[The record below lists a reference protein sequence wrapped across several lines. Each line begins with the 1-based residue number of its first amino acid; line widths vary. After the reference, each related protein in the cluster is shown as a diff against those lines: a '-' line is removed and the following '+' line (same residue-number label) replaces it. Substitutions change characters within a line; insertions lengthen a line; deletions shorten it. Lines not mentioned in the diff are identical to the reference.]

1 VNNQEYF
8 QSLQQGLDEAMAIA
22 QEARSQGLDPTTEV
36 EIPLAVDLA
45 ERVEKL
51 IGIPGIAA
59 RIREHDAEGMSREE
73 AALAIGID
81 FAEGRLG
88 GGASKIESVENAIRT
103 SVALLTEGVVAAPME
118 GIARVELGKN
128 DDGTEYLK
136 VYYAGPIRS
145 AGGTA
150 QALSVLVADY
160 VRRGVG
166 IAPWRPRPEEV
177 ERYVEEIGLY
187 KRVAGLQYSPSDDE
201 IRTIVRN
208 CPICI
213 DGEPTEEEEVSGYR
227 DLERI
232 DTNRVRGGIALV
244 SAEGIALKR
253 LKLKKH
259 VSKLGISGWEWLDSL
274 ASGKKEGGDSTPKFL
289 RDLIAGRPVFS
300 HPSRPGGFR
309 LRYGRARNTG
319 LAAAGINPASMLLL
333 GEFMAAGTQIKVEQ
347 PGKAAAV
354 APVSSIEGPTVRLL
368 NGDVVRFD
376 SDRDIRAWMPVSSK
390 DPKAIQAALRAHVA
404 EILDLGEILISY
416 GEFLENNRPLAP
428 ASYAFEW
435 WAQELLRAGG
445 DPAGCQS
452 IDGEQAI
459 ALSRRYGVPLHPA
472 HTYLWHDLS
481 LEEYEQL
488 RELAEEQGRLQIE
501 AGSGKPFQLILP
513 LEAKRYLETLLV
525 LHRVRRGRIIID
537 DPLPLLLCLG
547 LEPAPADPAAP
558 STPADPAG
566 PADIAGS
573 SLRRISEG
581 RQGNERTDERAER
594 GEGGAEDRA
603 EDEAEDGMGKEGKD
617 SALACANRLS
627 GLLVRARAPT
637 RIGARMGRPE
647 KSDRRLMRPPPHVLF
662 PTGEMGGKG
671 RSVQEAAKHST
682 SSSTGIINVQ
692 IERRVCKSC
701 GKEGFAFKC
710 ECGSHTEMK
719 RVCPRCNIP
728 APGRCPKCGEETN
741 AVADMQIDIK
751 KLYFQALE
759 NLGEREPESLKG
771 VLGLSSRDKTPEPLE
786 KGILRA
792 KHGINIF
799 KDGTVRYDLTDLPL
813 THFRPDEI
821 ATSPQVLQGL
831 GYTVDM
837 HGHPLTRP
845 EQVCE
850 LRIQDII
857 LSRDAGEHLLRVSWF
872 VDELLVKF
880 YHLEPFY
887 NARTPQ
893 DLIGKLMIGL
903 APHTS
908 AGVLCRLIG
917 YTPASAGFGH
927 PFFHAAKR
935 RNCDG
940 DEDCVMLLMDALL
953 NFSMS
958 YLPAKRGGKMDAC
971 LVMTTILNPVE
982 VDKEAHNLDL
992 SPAYPLEFYEA
1003 TLSAASPKE
1012 LEGRFDLVSQ
1022 RLGTELQYQGFNF
1035 SHATTDIAA
1044 GPRNSAYKTLETMI
1058 DKMDAQLELA
1068 RMIRAVDERDVAER
1082 VINSHFLPDL
1092 IGNLHAFSKQR
1103 VRCVKCGAKYRR
1115 PPLKESCPRCGG
1127 RIILTVHEG
1136 SVRKYLEVSIKVAEE
1151 YGVSS
1156 YTRQRL
1162 ELLKMEIDSLFK
1174 NEKARQ
1180 TGLADFM

>member
-1 VNNQEYF
+1 MKTSEYF
-8 QSLQQGLDEAMAIA
+8 ELLESRLQRAMEIA
-22 QEARSQGLDPTTEV
+22 KEARSQGKDPTTEV
-36 EIPLAVDLA
+36 EVPLAVDLA

-51 IGIPGIAA
+51 IGIPGIAE
-59 RIREHDAEGMSREE
+59 RIREMEAEGMSREE
-73 AALAIGID
+73 AALAIGVD

-88 GGASKIESVENAIRT
+88 KGSSKIESVDNAIRT
-103 SVALLTEGVVAAPME
+103 AVALLTEGVVAAPIE
-118 GIARVELGKN
+118 GIARVDLGKN
-128 DDGTEYLK
+128 DDGTDYLK

-160 VRRGVG
+160 VRRSVG
-166 IAPWRPRPEEV
+166 IAPWKPRPEEV

-213 DGEPTEEEEVSGYR
+213 DGEPTEEEEVSGFR
-227 DLERI
+227 DLPRI
-232 DTNRVRGGIALV
+232 ETNRVRGGIALV

-253 LKLKKH
+253 PKLKKH
-259 VSKLGISGWEWLDSL
+259 VSKLAISGWEWLDTL
-274 ASGKKEGGDSTPKFL
+274 ADGKKDGGDSSPKFL

-354 APVSSIEGPTVRLL
+354 APVSSIEGPTVRLI

-376 SDRDIRAWMPVSSK
+376 SADDILSWMPVTVK
-390 DPKAIQAALRAHVA
+390 DPRSINAALKAHVSR
-404 EILDLGEILISY
+404 ILDLGEILISY

-428 ASYAFEW
+428 ASYTFEW
-435 WAQELLRAGG
+435 WAAELKAARG
-445 DPAGCQS
+445 DPSGLEK
-452 IDGEQAI
+452 IDGEEAV
-459 ALSRRYGVPLHPA
+459 ALSRKYGVPLHPA
-472 HTYLWHDLS
+472 HTYFWHDLP
-481 LEEYEQL
+481 
-488 RELAEEQGRLQIE
+488 AEEFELLAGMVSSQGVLDSGRL
-501 AGSGKPFQLILP
+501 FLP
-513 LEAKRYLETLLV
+513 LAAKESLETLMV
-525 LHRVRRGRIIID
+525 LHKVREGKIVVE

-547 LEPAPADPAAP
+547 IEPQGLVK
-558 STPADPAG
+558 SW
-566 PADIAGS
+566 
-573 SLRRISEG
+573 EG
-581 RQGNERTDERAER
+581 DEL
-594 GEGGAEDRA
+594 GT
-603 EDEAEDGMGKEGKD
+603 
-617 SALACANRLS
+617 SALEMANKLA
-627 GLLVRARAPT
+627 GITVRARAPT

-662 PTGEMGGKG
+662 PTAEAGGKS
-671 RSVQEAAKHST
+671 RSIQDAARHSEGNK
-682 SSSTGIINVQ
+682 TGILDVE
-692 IERRVCKSC
+692 IERRVCREC
-701 GKEGFAFKC
+701 GKEGFSFRC
-710 ECGSHTEMK
+710 ECGGYTDKK
-719 RVCPRCNIP
+719 RVCPDCNIP
-728 APGRCPKCGEETN
+728 AKDKCPKCGEATT
-741 AVADMQIDIK
+741 AASPMRIDVK
-751 KLYFQALE
+751 KLYHEALE
-759 NLGEREPESLKG
+759 HLAEREPDSLKG
-771 VLGLSSRDKTPEPLE
+771 VMGLTSRDKTPEPLE

-792 KHGINIF
+792 KHGVNIF
-799 KDGTVRYDLTDLPL
+799 KDGTVRYDLSDLPL
-813 THFRPDEI
+813 THFRPDEMG
-821 ATSPQVLQGL
+821 TDLQKLRDL
-831 GYTVDM
+831 GYAEDIN
-837 HGHPLTRP
+837 GWPLTRP
-845 EQVCE
+845 DQVCE
-850 LRIQDII
+850 LKVQDII
-857 LSRDAGEHLLRVSWF
+857 LSLDGGEYLLKVAMF

-880 YHLEPFY
+880 YGLESYY
-887 NARTPQ
+887 NATSPK
-893 DLIGKLMIGL
+893 DLIGTLMVGL

-917 YTPASAGFGH
+917 YTQASAGFGH

-940 DEDCVMLLMDALL
+940 DEDCVMLLMDSLL

-958 YLPAKRGGKMDAC
+958 YLPERRGGKMDAP
-971 LVMTTILNPVE
+971 LVMTTRLNPME
-982 VDKEAHNLDL
+982 VDKEAHNLDVTEV
-992 SPAYPLEFYEA
+992 YPLEFYEA
-1003 TLSAASPKE
+1003 TLTGSSPKD
-1012 LEGRFDLVSQ
+1012 LESKFDLVSK
-1022 RLGTELQYQGFNF
+1022 RLGSDAQYEGFRF
-1035 SHATTDIAA
+1035 SHSTTDIAA

-1068 RMIRAVDERDVAER
+1068 RLIRAVDERDVAER

-1092 IGNLHAFSKQR
+1092 IGNLHAFSKQK

-1115 PPLKESCPRCGG
+1115 PPLKEVCPKCGG

-1136 SVRKYLEVSIKVAEE
+1136 SVRKYLEVSMKVAEE

-1162 ELLKMEIDSLFK
+1162 ELLKIEIDSIFK
-1174 NEKARQ
+1174 NEKSKQ

>member
-1 VNNQEYF
+1 MKNSEYF
-8 QSLQQGLDEAMAIA
+8 EHLQQGLKNAMDIA
-22 QEARSQGLDPTTEV
+22 QAARSQGLDPSTEV

-51 IGIPGIAA
+51 IGIPGIAV
-59 RIREHDAEGMSREE
+59 RIRELEEKGMSREE

-88 GGASKIESVENAIRT
+88 KGATKIQSVENAIRT
-103 SVALLTEGVVAAPME
+103 SVALLTEGVVAAPIE
-118 GIARVELGKN
+118 GIARVDLGKN

-160 VRRGVG
+160 VRRAVG
-166 IAPWRPRPEEV
+166 IAPWKPRPEEV

-201 IRTIVRN
+201 IRIIVRN

-213 DGEPTEEEEVSGYR
+213 EGEPTEEEEVSGYR
-227 DLERI
+227 DLPRI
-232 DTNRVRGGIALV
+232 ETNRVRGGIALV

-253 LKLKKH
+253 PKLKKH
-259 VSKLGISGWEWLDSL
+259 VTKLGITGWEWLDSL
-274 ASGKKEGGDSTPKFL
+274 ASGKKEGGDSSPKFL

-333 GEFMAAGTQIKVEQ
+333 GQFMAAGTQIKVEQ

-376 SDRDIRAWMPVSSK
+376 SDQDILEWMPKSCK
-390 DPKAIQAALRAHVA
+390 DPRTIHAALKAHVSN
-404 EILDLGEILISY
+404 ILDIGEILISY

-435 WAQELLRAGG
+435 WAEELLKAGG
-445 DPAGCQS
+445 DPVGKEKIIGQ
-452 IDGEQAI
+452 EAI
-459 ALSRRYGVPLHPA
+459 ALSREYGVPLHPA

-481 LEEYEQL
+481 MPEFESLVS
-488 RELAEEQGRLQIE
+488 LAFSEGRLE
-501 AGSGKPFQLILP
+501 SGKLLLP
-513 LEAKRYLETLLV
+513 MPAKESLETLLV
-525 LHRVRRGRIIID
+525 LHKVRDGRIIIE

-547 LEPAPADPAAP
+547 LEPDG
-558 STPADPAG
+558 AG
-566 PADIAGS
+566 LKKVSVQTAEDAIG
-573 SLRRISEG
+573 E
-581 RQGNERTDERAER
+581 ERAK
-594 GEGGAEDRA
+594 GDKA
-603 EDEAEDGMGKEGKD
+603 EAEKKEPF
-617 SALACANRLS
+617 ALGAVNELS
-627 GLLVRARAPT
+627 GLVVRARAPT

-647 KSDRRLMRPPPHVLF
+647 KSDKRLMRPPPHVLF
-662 PTGEMGGKG
+662 PAGEEGGKS
-671 RSVQEAAKHST
+671 RSIQEAAKHST
-682 SSSTGIINVQ
+682 SNTTGIINVE
-692 IERRVCKSC
+692 IERRVCKDC
-701 GKEGFAFKC
+701 GKMGFSFRC
-710 ECGSHTEMK
+710 ECGGYTEKK
-719 RVCPRCNIP
+719 RVCPKCNIP
-728 APGRCPKCGEETN
+728 ALDKCPKCGKDTT
-741 AVADMQIDIK
+741 AAAKMQIDVK
-751 KLYFQALE
+751 KLYHQALE
-759 NLGEREPESLKG
+759 RLGEREPDSLKG

-813 THFRPDEI
+813 THFRSDEI
-821 ATSPQVLQGL
+821 GTSPEILCSL
-831 GYTVDM
+831 GYTEDM
-837 HGHPLTRP
+837 HGQPLTAAD
-845 EQVCE
+845 QVCE
-850 LRIQDII
+850 LRVQDII
-857 LSRDAGEHLLRVSWF
+857 LAGDAGDYLLKVAKF

-880 YHLEPFY
+880 YGLAPYY
-887 NARTPQ
+887 NAITPA
-893 DLIGKLMIGL
+893 DLIGTLMVGL

-917 YTPASAGFGH
+917 YSTASAGFGH

-971 LVMTTILNPVE
+971 LVMTTILNPSE

-992 SPAYPLEFYEA
+992 TRVYPLEFYEA
-1003 TLSAASPKE
+1003 TLLGTNPKD
-1012 LEGRFDLVSQ
+1012 LEARFDLVSK
-1022 RLGTELQYQGFNF
+1022 RLGSDAQYEGFNF
-1035 SHATTDIAA
+1035 SHSTTDIAA
-1044 GPRNSAYKTLETMI
+1044 GPKNSAYKTLETMV

-1068 RMIRAVDERDVAER
+1068 RMIRAVDEQDVAER

-1092 IGNLHAFSKQR
+1092 IGNLHAFSKQK
-1103 VRCVKCGAKYRR
+1103 VRCVKCGAKFRR
-1115 PPLKESCPRCGG
+1115 PPLKETCPKCGG

-1156 YTRQRL
+1156 YTKQRL
-1162 ELLKMEIDSLFK
+1162 QLLKIEINSLFK
-1174 NEKARQ
+1174 NDKAKQ

>member
-1 VNNQEYF
+1 MKNSEYF
-8 QSLQQGLDEAMAIA
+8 EFLQQGLTDAMTIA
-22 QEARSQGLDPTTEV
+22 QAARARGLDPTTVV

-51 IGIPGIAA
+51 IGIPGIAV
-59 RIREHDAEGMSREE
+59 RIRELEEQGMSREE

-88 GGASKIESVENAIRT
+88 KGTSKIESVENAIRT
-103 SVALLTEGVVAAPME
+103 SVALLTEGVVAAPIE
-118 GIARVELGKN
+118 GIARVDLGKN

-160 VRRGVG
+160 VRRSVG
-166 IAPWRPRPEEV
+166 IAPWKPRPEEV

-213 DGEPTEEEEVSGYR
+213 EGEPTEEEEVSGYR
-227 DLERI
+227 DLARI

-253 LKLKKH
+253 PKLKKH
-259 VSKLGISGWEWLDSL
+259 VTKLGITGWEWLDSL
-274 ASGKKEGGDSTPKFL
+274 ASGKKEGGDTTPKFL

-376 SDRDIRAWMPVSSK
+376 SDQDILEWMPVSCK
-390 DPKAIQAALRAHVA
+390 DPKTIQLALKAHVSK
-404 EILDLGEILISY
+404 ILDLGEILISY

-428 ASYAFEW
+428 ASYVFEW
-435 WAQELLRAGG
+435 WAEELKKAGG
-445 DPAGCQS
+445 DPAGLEL
-452 IDGEQAI
+452 IDSAKAI
-459 ALSRRYGVPLHPA
+459 DLSRKYGIPLHPA
-472 HTYLWHDLS
+472 YTYLWHDLT
-481 LEEYEQL
+481 LDEYEH
-488 RELAEEQGRLQIE
+488 LAEVASSQGILE
-501 AGSGKPFQLILP
+501 SGKLLLP
-513 LEAKRYLETLLV
+513 LEAKESLETLLV
-525 LHRVRRGRIIID
+525 HHKVRGGKAIIV
-537 DPLPLLLCLG
+537 DPLPFLLCLG
-547 LEPAPADPAAP
+547 ITLENGALKKIP
-558 STPADPAG
+558 G
-566 PADIAGS
+566 
-573 SLRRISEG
+573 LL
-581 RQGNERTDERAER
+581 
-594 GEGGAEDRA
+594 AEDKINENME
-603 EDEAEDGMGKEGKD
+603 EDIEKSKKANL
-617 SALACANRLS
+617 ALAAVNRRS
-627 GLLVRARAPT
+627 GLVVRARAPT

-647 KSDRRLMRPPPHVLF
+647 KSDKRLMRPPPHVLF
-662 PTGEMGGKG
+662 PAGEEGGKS
-671 RSVQEAAKHST
+671 RSIQEAAKHST
-682 SSSTGIINVQ
+682 NNSSGIINVE
-692 IERRVCKSC
+692 IERRVCLDCK
-701 GKEGFAFKC
+701 KEGFAFLC
-710 ECGSHTEMK
+710 ECGGFTEKK
-719 RVCPRCNIP
+719 RVCPKCNIP
-728 APGRCPKCGEETN
+728 ALEKCPKCGEETN
-741 AVADMQIDIK
+741 AASKMQIDIK
-751 KLYFQALE
+751 KHYHQALE
-759 NLGEREPESLKG
+759 HLGEREPETFKG

-792 KHGINIF
+792 KHGVNIF

-821 ATSPQVLQGL
+821 GTSTETLQSL
-831 GYTVDM
+831 GYTEDM
-837 HGHPLTRP
+837 HGAALTMP
-845 EQVCE
+845 DQVCE
-850 LRIQDII
+850 LRVQDII
-857 LSRDAGEHLLRVSWF
+857 LARDAGDYLLKVAMF

-880 YHLEPFY
+880 YGLEPYY
-887 NARTPQ
+887 NANSPK
-893 DLIGKLMIGL
+893 DLIGTLMVGL

-917 YTPASAGFGH
+917 YSPASAGFGH

-971 LVMTTILNPVE
+971 LVMTTILNPAE

-992 SPAYPLEFYEA
+992 TAIYPLEFYEA
-1003 TLSAASPKE
+1003 SLLGTSPKD
-1012 LEGRFDLVSQ
+1012 LEGRFDLVSK
-1022 RLGTELQYQGFNF
+1022 RLGSDAQYEGFNF
-1035 SHATTDIAA
+1035 SHSTTDIAA
-1044 GPRNSAYKTLETMI
+1044 GPKNSAYKTLETMV

-1068 RMIRAVDERDVAER
+1068 RMIRAVDEQDVAER

-1092 IGNLHAFSKQR
+1092 IGNLHAFSKQK

-1115 PPLKESCPRCGG
+1115 PPLKETCPKCGG
-1127 RIILTVHEG
+1127 RMILTVHEG

-1151 YGVSS
+1151 YDVSS
-1156 YTRQRL
+1156 YTKQRL
-1162 ELLKMEIDSLFK
+1162 QLLKIEINSLFK
-1174 NEKARQ
+1174 NDKAKQ

>member
-1 VNNQEYF
+1 MKTSEYF
-8 QSLQQGLDEAMAIA
+8 ELLEGGLKRAMDIA
-22 QEARSQGLDPTTEV
+22 QEARRQGKDPTTTVEV
-36 EIPLAVDLA
+36 PLAVDLA

-59 RIREHDAEGMSREE
+59 RIREMEAEGLSREE
-73 AALAIGID
+73 AALAIGVD

-88 GGASKIESVENAIRT
+88 AGSSKIESVDNAIRT
-103 SVALLTEGVVAAPME
+103 AVALLTEGVVAAPIE
-118 GIARVELGKN
+118 GIARVDLGKN
-128 DDGTEYLK
+128 DDGTDYLK

-160 VRRGVG
+160 VRRSVG
-166 IAPWRPRPEEV
+166 IAPWKPRPEEV

-227 DLERI
+227 DLPRI
-232 DTNRVRGGIALV
+232 ETNRVRGGIALV

-253 LKLKKH
+253 PKLKKH

-274 ASGKKEGGDSTPKFL
+274 ASGKKDGGDSSPKFL

-333 GEFMAAGTQIKVEQ
+333 GGFMAAGTQIKVEQ

-368 NGDVVRFD
+368 NGDVVRID
-376 SDRDIRAWMPVSSK
+376 SAEDILSWMPVTVK
-390 DPKAIQAALRAHVA
+390 DPRSINTALKAHVSK
-404 EILDLGEILISY
+404 ILDLGEILISY

-428 ASYAFEW
+428 ASYTFEW
-435 WAQELLRAGG
+435 WIAELKAAGG
-445 DPAGCQS
+445 DPAGLEK
-452 IDGEQAI
+452 IGGEEAI
-459 ALSRRYGVPLHPA
+459 AISRKHGIPLHPA
-472 HTYLWHDLS
+472 HTYFWHDLPAEEFESLASTVASQGVLESERLVLSLDAKES
-481 LEEYEQL
+481 LE
-488 RELAEEQGRLQIE
+488 A
-501 AGSGKPFQLILP
+501 
-513 LEAKRYLETLLV
+513 LLV
-525 LHRVRRGRIIID
+525 LHKVREGKIIIE
-537 DPLPLLLCLG
+537 DPLPLLLSLG
-547 LEPAPADPAAP
+547 IEVTEGEDSQGLVKTWEKME
-558 STPADPAG
+558 
-566 PADIAGS
+566 GS
-573 SLRRISEG
+573 SLE
-581 RQGNERTDERAER
+581 
-594 GEGGAEDRA
+594 
-603 EDEAEDGMGKEGKD
+603 M
-617 SALACANRLS
+617 ANRLA
-627 GLLVRARAPT
+627 GIVIRARAPT

-662 PTGEMGGKG
+662 PTGEAGGKS
-671 RSVQEAAKHST
+671 RSVLEAVKHSEGNGNNV
-682 SSSTGIINVQ
+682 GIVDVA
-692 IERRVCKSC
+692 IERRVCRDC
-701 GKEGFAFKC
+701 GIEGFSFRC
-710 ECGSHTEMK
+710 ECGGYTDKK
-719 RVCPRCNIP
+719 RVCPNCNIP
-728 APGRCPKCGEETN
+728 AKEKCPKCGEKTT
-741 AVADMQIDIK
+741 AASAMRVDIK
-751 KLYFQALE
+751 KLYHSALE
-759 NLGEREPESLKG
+759 HLGEREPAALKG
-771 VLGLSSRDKTPEPLE
+771 VMGLSSRDKTPEPLE

-792 KHGINIF
+792 KHGVNIF
-799 KDGTVRYDLTDLPL
+799 KDGTVRYDLSDLPL

-821 ATSPQVLQGL
+821 GADLEKLKSL
-831 GYTVDM
+831 GYTEDTN
-837 HGHPLTRP
+837 GQPLTRP
-845 EQVCE
+845 DQVCE
-850 LRIQDII
+850 LKVQDII
-857 LSRDAGEHLLRVSWF
+857 LSHDGGKYLLKVAQF
-872 VDELLVKF
+872 IDELLVKF
-880 YHLEPFY
+880 YGLQSYHNSQSPE
-887 NARTPQ
+887 
-893 DLIGKLMIGL
+893 DLIGTLMVGL

-917 YTPASAGFGH
+917 YTSASAGFGH

-958 YLPAKRGGKMDAC
+958 YLPEKRGGKMDAP
-971 LVMTTILNPVE
+971 LVMTTRLNPAE
-982 VDKEAHNLDL
+982 VDKEAHNIDL
-992 SPAYPLEFYEA
+992 TPVYPLEFYEA
-1003 TLSAASPKE
+1003 TLAGSSPKD
-1012 LEGRFDLVSQ
+1012 LEAKFDLVSK
-1022 RLGTELQYQGFNF
+1022 RLGSDAQYEGFRF
-1035 SHATTDIAA
+1035 SHDTTDIAA

-1068 RMIRAVDERDVAER
+1068 RLIRAVDEKDVAER

-1092 IGNLHAFSKQR
+1092 IGNLHAFSKQK

-1115 PPLKESCPRCGG
+1115 PPLKGVCPKCGG

-1151 YGVSS
+1151 YDVSS

-1162 ELLKMEIDSLFK
+1162 ELLKIEIDSIFK
-1174 NEKARQ
+1174 NDKSKQ

>member
-1 VNNQEYF
+1 MNNQDYF
-8 QSLQQGLDEAMAIA
+8 QLLQDGLDDAMAIA
-22 QEARSQGLDPTTEV
+22 KMARSRGRDPTTDV

-51 IGIPGIAA
+51 IGIQGIAE
-59 RIREHDAEGMSREE
+59 RIRHHEAEGLSREE

-88 GGASKIESVENAIRT
+88 AGASKIESVESAIRT

-118 GIARVELGKN
+118 GIARVDLGKN

-160 VRRGVG
+160 VRRSVG
-166 IAPWRPRPEEV
+166 IAPWKPRPEEV

-227 DLERI
+227 DLDRI
-232 DTNRVRGGIALV
+232 ETNRVRGGIALV

-253 LKLKKH
+253 PKLKKH

-274 ASGKKEGGDSTPKFL
+274 ASGKKDGGDSTPKFL

-376 SDRDIRAWMPVSSK
+376 SDQDILEWMPISCK
-390 DPKAIQAALRAHVA
+390 DPKTIQIALKAHVSR
-404 EILDLGEILISY
+404 ILDLGEILISY

-435 WAQELLRAGG
+435 WAAELLKAGG
-445 DPAGCQS
+445 DPSGKES
-452 IDGEQAI
+452 MDGEEAI
-459 ALSRRYGVPLHPA
+459 ALSREYSVPLHPA
-472 HTYLWHDLS
+472 HTHLWHDLS
-481 LEEYEQL
+481 IEDYDLL
-488 RELAEEQGRLQIE
+488 REVAASKGILESGR
-501 AGSGKPFQLILP
+501 LILP
-513 LEAKRYLETLLV
+513 LEAKESLETLLV
-525 LHRVRRGRIIID
+525 LHKVRDGRIIIE
-537 DPLPLLLCLG
+537 DPLPFLLCLG
-547 LEPAPADPAAP
+547 IDWE
-558 STPADPAG
+558 G
-566 PADIAGS
+566 GS
-573 SLRRISEG
+573 LKR
-581 RQGNERTDERAER
+581 RAEEAG
-594 GEGGAEDRA
+594 GEPGGVDQAED
-603 EDEAEDGMGKEGKD
+603 
-617 SALACANRLS
+617 SILARVNRFT
-627 GLLVRARAPT
+627 GIVVRARAPT

-647 KSDRRLMRPPPHVLF
+647 KSDKRLMRPPPHVLF
-662 PTGEMGGKG
+662 PAGEEGGKG
-671 RSVQEAAKHST
+671 RSIQEAAKHST
-682 SSSTGIINVQ
+682 NSSSGIINVQ

-701 GKEGFAFKC
+701 GKEGFAFNC
-710 ECGSHTEMK
+710 ECGSHTEKK
-719 RVCPRCNIP
+719 RVCPKCNIP
-728 APGRCPKCGEETN
+728 APEKCPKCGQETN
-741 AVADMQIDIK
+741 AVADMQIDVK
-751 KLYFQALE
+751 KLYHLALE
-759 NLGEREPESLKG
+759 SLGEREPESLKG

-821 ATSPQVLQGL
+821 GTSPEVLQSL

-837 HGHPLTRP
+837 HGDPLTRP
-845 EQVCE
+845 DQVCE
-850 LRIQDII
+850 LRIQDIV
-857 LSRDAGEHLLRVSWF
+857 LSRDAGEYLLKVSWF
-872 VDELLVKF
+872 TDELLAKF

-887 NARTPQ
+887 NAQTPQ
-893 DLIGKLMIGL
+893 DLIGKLMVGL

-917 YTPASAGFGH
+917 YSPASAGFGH

-940 DEDCVMLLMDALL
+940 DEDCVMLLMDALI

-971 LVMTTILNPVE
+971 LVMTTILNPAE

-992 SPAYPLEFYEA
+992 TPVYPLEFYEA
-1003 TLSAASPKE
+1003 TLTNTSPKD
-1012 LEGRFDLVSQ
+1012 LEGRFDLVSK
-1022 RLGTELQYQGFNF
+1022 RLGTDQQYEGFNF

-1044 GPRNSAYKTLETMI
+1044 GPKNSAYKTLETMV

-1068 RMIRAVDERDVAER
+1068 RMIRAVDEQDVAER

-1092 IGNLHAFSKQR
+1092 IGNLHAFSKQK

-1115 PPLKESCPRCGG
+1115 PPLKETCPKCGG
-1127 RIILTVHEG
+1127 RMILTVHEG

-1156 YTRQRL
+1156 YTKQRL
-1162 ELLKMEIDSLFK
+1162 QLLKMEIDSLFK

>member
-1 VNNQEYF
+1 MKNSEYF
-8 QSLQQGLDEAMAIA
+8 EHLQQGLKNAMQIA
-22 QEARSQGLDPTTEV
+22 QAARSRGLDPTTDV

-51 IGIPGIAA
+51 IGIPGIAV
-59 RIREHDAEGMSREE
+59 RIRELEEKGMSREE

-88 GGASKIESVENAIRT
+88 KGATKIQSVENAIRT
-103 SVALLTEGVVAAPME
+103 SVALLTEGVVAAPIE
-118 GIARVELGKN
+118 GIARVDLGKN

-160 VRRGVG
+160 VRRAMG
-166 IAPWRPRPEEV
+166 IAPWKPRPEEV

-201 IRTIVRN
+201 IRIIVRN

-213 DGEPTEEEEVSGYR
+213 EGEPTEEEEVSGYR
-227 DLERI
+227 DLPRI

-253 LKLKKH
+253 PKLKKH
-259 VSKLGISGWEWLDSL
+259 VTKLGITGWEWLDSL

-300 HPSRPGGFR
+300 HPARPGGFR

-319 LAAAGINPASMLLL
+319 LAAAGINPATMMLL
-333 GEFMAAGTQIKVEQ
+333 GQFMAAGTQIKVEQ

-368 NGDVVRFD
+368 NGDVVRID
-376 SDRDIRAWMPVSSK
+376 SDEEILQWMPKSCK
-390 DPKAIQAALRAHVA
+390 DPRTIHTALKAHISS
-404 EILDLGEILISY
+404 ILDIGEILISY

-435 WAQELLRAGG
+435 WAEELLKAGG
-445 DPAGCQS
+445 NPTGKEK
-452 IDGEQAI
+452 IDGEEAI
-459 ALSRRYGVPLHPA
+459 ALSREYSVPLHPA

-481 LEEYEQL
+481 RQEYESLVSLVSSEGVLESKTL
-488 RELAEEQGRLQIE
+488 R
-501 AGSGKPFQLILP
+501 LP
-513 LEAKRYLETLLV
+513 LSAKEALEKLLV
-525 LHRVRRGRIIID
+525 LHKVRAGKIIIE
-537 DPLPLLLCLG
+537 DPLALLLCLG
-547 LEPAPADPAAP
+547 VEPD
-558 STPADPAG
+558 
-566 PADIAGS
+566 GS
-573 SLRRISEG
+573 GLKNCSSRK
-581 RQGNERTDERAER
+581 
-594 GEGGAEDRA
+594 
-603 EDEAEDGMGKEGKD
+603 AEDGIKEKSTDGDKEDEKKEG
-617 SALACANRLS
+617 SALELVNQLS
-627 GLLVRARAPT
+627 GLVVRARAPT

-647 KSDRRLMRPPPHVLF
+647 KSDKRLMRPPPHVLF
-662 PTGEMGGKG
+662 PAGEEGGKS
-671 RSVQEAAKHST
+671 RSIQEAAKHST
-682 SSSTGIINVQ
+682 SNTTGIISVE
-692 IERRVCKSC
+692 IERRVCKDC
-701 GKEGFAFKC
+701 RKEGFSFRC
-710 ECGSHTEMK
+710 ECGGHTEKK
-719 RVCPRCNIP
+719 RVCPKCNIP
-728 APGRCPKCGEETN
+728 APDKCPKCGKDTT
-741 AVADMQIDIK
+741 AVAKMQIDVK
-751 KLYFQALE
+751 KLYHQALE
-759 NLGEREPESLKG
+759 HLGEREPESLKG

-821 ATSPQVLQGL
+821 GTSPEILCSL
-831 GYTVDM
+831 GYTEDM
-837 HGHPLTRP
+837 HGLPLTAVD
-845 EQVCE
+845 QVCE
-850 LRIQDII
+850 LRVQDII
-857 LSRDAGEHLLRVSWF
+857 LAGDAGDYLLKVAKF

-880 YHLEPFY
+880 YGLAPYY
-887 NARTPQ
+887 NAIAPS
-893 DLIGKLMIGL
+893 DLIGTLMVGL

-917 YTPASAGFGH
+917 YSSASAGFGH

-940 DEDCVMLLMDALL
+940 DEDCVMLLMDALI

-971 LVMTTILNPVE
+971 LVMTTILNPSE

-992 SPAYPLEFYEA
+992 TAVYPLEFYEA
-1003 TLSAASPKE
+1003 TLLGANPKD
-1012 LEGRFDLVSQ
+1012 LEKKFDLVSK
-1022 RLGTELQYQGFNF
+1022 RLGSDAQYEGFNF
-1035 SHATTDIAA
+1035 SHATSDIAA
-1044 GPRNSAYKTLETMI
+1044 GPKNSAYKTLETMV
-1058 DKMDAQLELA
+1058 DKMDAQLELG
-1068 RMIRAVDERDVAER
+1068 RMIRAVDEQDVAER

-1092 IGNLHAFSKQR
+1092 IGNLHAFSKQK
-1103 VRCVKCGAKYRR
+1103 VRCVKCGAKFRR
-1115 PPLKESCPRCGG
+1115 PPLKETCPKCGG

-1156 YTRQRL
+1156 YTKQRL
-1162 ELLKMEIDSLFK
+1162 QLLKIEINSLFK
-1174 NEKARQ
+1174 NDKAKQ

>member
-1 VNNQEYF
+1 MKNSEYF
-8 QSLQQGLDEAMAIA
+8 EHLQQGLKNAMEIA
-22 QEARSQGLDPTTEV
+22 QAARSQGLDPSTEV

-51 IGIPGIAA
+51 IGIPGIAV
-59 RIREHDAEGMSREE
+59 RIRELEEKGMSREE

-88 GGASKIESVENAIRT
+88 EGATKIQSVENAIRT
-103 SVALLTEGVVAAPME
+103 SVALLTEGVVAAPIE
-118 GIARVELGKN
+118 GIARVDLGKN

-160 VRRGVG
+160 VRRAVG
-166 IAPWRPRPEEV
+166 IAPWKPRPEEV

-213 DGEPTEEEEVSGYR
+213 EGEPTEEEEVSGYR
-227 DLERI
+227 DLPRI
-232 DTNRVRGGIALV
+232 ETNRVRGGIALV

-253 LKLKKH
+253 PKLKKH
-259 VSKLGISGWEWLDSL
+259 VIKLGITGWEWLETLS
-274 ASGKKEGGDSTPKFL
+274 SGKKEGGDSSPKFL

-333 GEFMAAGTQIKVEQ
+333 GQFMAAGTQIKVEQ

-376 SDRDIRAWMPVSSK
+376 SDQDILVWMPKICK
-390 DPKAIQAALRAHVA
+390 DPRTIHAALKAHVA
-404 EILDLGEILISY
+404 NILDIGEILISY

-435 WAQELLRAGG
+435 WAEELLKAGG
-445 DPAGCQS
+445 NPAGKEKIGGQ
-452 IDGEQAI
+452 EAI
-459 ALSRRYGVPLHPA
+459 ALSREYGVPLHPA
-472 HTYLWHDLS
+472 HTYLWHDLPMQEFES
-481 LEEYEQL
+481 LVS
-488 RELAEEQGRLQIE
+488 LAFSEGRLE
-501 AGSGKPFQLILP
+501 SGKLLLP
-513 LEAKRYLETLLV
+513 MPAKESLETLLV
-525 LHRVRRGRIIID
+525 LHKVRDGKIIIE

-547 LEPAPADPAAP
+547 LDPDGIGLKKVSVQTAE
-558 STPADPAG
+558 D
-566 PADIAGS
+566 
-573 SLRRISEG
+573 RIRE
-581 RQGNERTDERAER
+581 ERAE
-594 GEGGAEDRA
+594 GDKADAEK
-603 EDEAEDGMGKEGKD
+603 KECF
-617 SALACANRLS
+617 ALDAVNRLS
-627 GLLVRARAPT
+627 GLVVRARAPT

-647 KSDRRLMRPPPHVLF
+647 KSDKRLMRPPPHVLF
-662 PTGEMGGKG
+662 PAGEEGGKS
-671 RSVQEAAKHST
+671 RSIQEAAKHST
-682 SSSTGIINVQ
+682 SNTTGIINVE
-692 IERRVCKSC
+692 IERRVCKDC
-701 GKEGFAFKC
+701 GKMGFSFRC
-710 ECGSHTEMK
+710 ECGGYTEKK
-719 RVCPRCNIP
+719 RVCPKCNIP
-728 APGRCPKCGEETN
+728 ASDKCPKCGKDTT
-741 AVADMQIDIK
+741 AAAKMQIDVK
-751 KLYFQALE
+751 KLYHQALE
-759 NLGEREPESLKG
+759 RLGEREPDSLKG

-813 THFRPDEI
+813 THFRSDEI
-821 ATSPQVLQGL
+821 GTSPEILCSL

-837 HGHPLTRP
+837 HGQPMTAVD
-845 EQVCE
+845 QVCE
-850 LRIQDII
+850 LRVQDII
-857 LSRDAGEHLLRVSWF
+857 LAGDAGDYLLKVAKF

-880 YHLEPFY
+880 YGLAPYY
-887 NARTPQ
+887 NALTPA
-893 DLIGKLMIGL
+893 DLIGTLMVGL

-917 YTPASAGFGH
+917 YSTASAGFGH

-971 LVMTTILNPVE
+971 LVMTTILNPSE

-992 SPAYPLEFYEA
+992 TRVYPLEFYEA
-1003 TLSAASPKE
+1003 TLLGTNPKD
-1012 LEGRFDLVSQ
+1012 LEARFDLVSK
-1022 RLGTELQYQGFNF
+1022 RLGSDAQYEGFNF
-1035 SHATTDIAA
+1035 SHSTTDIAA
-1044 GPRNSAYKTLETMI
+1044 GPKYSAYKTLETMV

-1068 RMIRAVDERDVAER
+1068 RMIRAVDEQDVAER

-1092 IGNLHAFSKQR
+1092 IGNLHAFSKQK
-1103 VRCVKCGAKYRR
+1103 VRCVKCGAKFRR
-1115 PPLKESCPRCGG
+1115 PPLKETCPKCGG

-1156 YTRQRL
+1156 YTKQRL
-1162 ELLKMEIDSLFK
+1162 QLLKIEINSLFK
-1174 NEKARQ
+1174 NDKAKQ

>member
-1 VNNQEYF
+1 MNNQDYF
-8 QSLQQGLDEAMAIA
+8 QLLQDGLDDAMAIA
-22 QEARSQGLDPTTEV
+22 KMARRRGRDPTTDV

-51 IGIPGIAA
+51 IGIQGIAE
-59 RIREHDAEGMSREE
+59 RIRHHEAEGLSREE

-88 GGASKIESVENAIRT
+88 AGASKIESVESAIRT

-118 GIARVELGKN
+118 GIARVDLGKN

-160 VRRGVG
+160 VRRSVG
-166 IAPWRPRPEEV
+166 IAPWKPRPEEV

-227 DLERI
+227 DLDRI
-232 DTNRVRGGIALV
+232 ETNRVRGGIALV

-253 LKLKKH
+253 PKLKKH

-274 ASGKKEGGDSTPKFL
+274 ASGKKDGGDSTPKFL

-376 SDRDIRAWMPVSSK
+376 SDQDILEWMPISCK
-390 DPKAIQAALRAHVA
+390 DPKTIQIALKAHVSR
-404 EILDLGEILISY
+404 ILDLGEILISY

-435 WAQELLRAGG
+435 WAAELLKAGG
-445 DPAGCQS
+445 DPSGKES
-452 IDGEQAI
+452 MDGEEAI
-459 ALSRRYGVPLHPA
+459 ALSREYSVPLHPA
-472 HTYLWHDLS
+472 HTHLWHDLS
-481 LEEYEQL
+481 IEDYDLL
-488 RELAEEQGRLQIE
+488 REVAASKGILESGR
-501 AGSGKPFQLILP
+501 LILP
-513 LEAKRYLETLLV
+513 LEAKESLETLLV
-525 LHRVRRGRIIID
+525 LHKVRDGRIIIE
-537 DPLPLLLCLG
+537 DPLPFLLCLG
-547 LEPAPADPAAP
+547 IDWE
-558 STPADPAG
+558 G
-566 PADIAGS
+566 GS
-573 SLRRISEG
+573 LKR
-581 RQGNERTDERAER
+581 RAEEAG
-594 GEGGAEDRA
+594 GEPGGVDQAED
-603 EDEAEDGMGKEGKD
+603 
-617 SALACANRLS
+617 SILARVNRFT
-627 GLLVRARAPT
+627 GIVVRARAPT

-647 KSDRRLMRPPPHVLF
+647 KSDKRLMRPPPHVLF
-662 PTGEMGGKG
+662 PAGEEGGKG
-671 RSVQEAAKHST
+671 RSIQEAAKHST
-682 SSSTGIINVQ
+682 NSSSGIINVQ

-701 GKEGFAFKC
+701 GKEGFAFNC
-710 ECGSHTEMK
+710 ECGSHTEKK
-719 RVCPRCNIP
+719 RVCPKCNIP
-728 APGRCPKCGEETN
+728 APEKCPKCGQETN
-741 AVADMQIDIK
+741 AVADMQIDVK

-759 NLGEREPESLKG
+759 SLGEREPESLKG

-821 ATSPQVLQGL
+821 GTSPEVLQSL

-837 HGHPLTRP
+837 HGDPLTRP
-845 EQVCE
+845 DQVCE
-850 LRIQDII
+850 LRIQDIV
-857 LSRDAGEHLLRVSWF
+857 LSRDAGEYLLKVSWF
-872 VDELLVKF
+872 TDELLAKF

-887 NARTPQ
+887 NAQTPQ
-893 DLIGKLMIGL
+893 DLIGKLMVGL

-917 YTPASAGFGH
+917 YSPASAGFGH

-940 DEDCVMLLMDALL
+940 DEDCVMLLMDALI

-971 LVMTTILNPVE
+971 LVMTTILNPAE

-992 SPAYPLEFYEA
+992 TPVYPLEFYEA
-1003 TLSAASPKE
+1003 TLTNTSPKD
-1012 LEGRFDLVSQ
+1012 LEGRFDLVSK
-1022 RLGTELQYQGFNF
+1022 RLGTDQQYEGFNF

-1044 GPRNSAYKTLETMI
+1044 GPKNSAYKTLETMV

-1068 RMIRAVDERDVAER
+1068 RMIRAVDEQDVAER

-1092 IGNLHAFSKQR
+1092 IGNLHAFSKQK

-1115 PPLKESCPRCGG
+1115 PPLKETCPKCGG
-1127 RIILTVHEG
+1127 RMILTVHEG

-1156 YTRQRL
+1156 YTKQRL
-1162 ELLKMEIDSLFK
+1162 QLLKMEIDSLFK

>member
-1 VNNQEYF
+1 MNTSEYF
-8 QSLQQGLDEAMAIA
+8 QSLQSGLDQALEIA
-22 QEARSQGLDPTTEV
+22 RTARSRGLDPTLDV
-36 EIPLAVDLA
+36 EIPFAVDLA

-51 IGIPGIAA
+51 IGIPGIAV
-59 RIREHDAEGMSREE
+59 RIREMEGDGMSREE

-88 GGASKIESVENAIRT
+88 PGSSKIESVENAIRT

-118 GIARVELGKN
+118 GIARVDLGKN

-160 VRRGVG
+160 VRRAVG
-166 IAPWRPRPEEV
+166 IAPWKPRPEEV
-177 ERYVEEIGLY
+177 ERYVEEIGVY

-227 DLERI
+227 DLPRI
-232 DTNRVRGGIALV
+232 ETNRVRGGIALV

-253 LKLKKH
+253 PKLKKH
-259 VSKLGISGWEWLDSL
+259 VSKLQISGWEWLDSL
-274 ASGKKEGGDSTPKFL
+274 AEAKKDGGDSSPKFL

-376 SDRDIRAWMPVSSK
+376 SDSDILEWMPVSCS
-390 DPKAIQAALRAHVA
+390 DPRSIQTALKAHVSK
-404 EILDLGEILISY
+404 ILDLGEILISF

-428 ASYAFEW
+428 ASYVWEW
-435 WAQELLRAGG
+435 WAGELAGAGG
-445 DPAGCQS
+445 DPGGKEN
-452 IDGEQAI
+452 IRGEEAVEI
-459 ALSRRYGVPLHPA
+459 SRRYGVPLHPA
-472 HTYLWHDLS
+472 HTYLWHDLTQSDYERLAS
-481 LEEYEQL
+481 LAL
-488 RELAEEQGRLQIE
+488 SQGRLD
-501 AGSGKPFQLILP
+501 AGRLILP
-513 LEAKRYLETLLV
+513 LEAKEALECILLR
-525 LHRVRRGRIIID
+525 HKVREGRIIVD
-537 DPLPLLLCLG
+537 DPLPFLLCLG
-547 LEPAPADPAAP
+547 LEAD
-558 STPADPAG
+558 
-566 PADIAGS
+566 
-573 SLRRISEG
+573 
-581 RQGNERTDERAER
+581 
-594 GEGGAEDRA
+594 GEGGSGLKKSPLAGA
-603 EDEAEDGMGKEGKD
+603 YEAGKAAGLSESESPEQG
-617 SALACANRLS
+617 SALDAVNKVA
-627 GLLVRARAPT
+627 GILVRARAPS

-647 KSDRRLMRPPPHVLF
+647 KSDIRLMRPPPHVLF
-662 PTGEMGGKG
+662 PAGEEGGKS
-671 RSVQEAAKHST
+671 RSIQEAAKHST
-682 SSSTGIINVQ
+682 ANATGIIHVE
-692 IERRVCKSC
+692 IERRVCRTCRKEGFAFRCDCGSHTEKMRVCKSC
-701 GKEGFAFKC
+701 GVPAPDK
-710 ECGSHTEMK
+710 
-719 RVCPRCNIP
+719 CPR
-728 APGRCPKCGEETN
+728 CGEETS
-741 AVADMQIDIK
+741 AAASMRIDIK
-751 KLYFQALE
+751 TLYHQAME
-759 NLGEREPESLKG
+759 SLGEREPESLKG

-821 ATSPQVLQGL
+821 GTSPERLVEL
-831 GYTVDM
+831 GYKQDM
-837 HGHPLTRP
+837 NGLPLTDP
-845 EQVCE
+845 AQVCE
-850 LRIQDII
+850 LRVQDII
-857 LSRDAGEHLLRVSWF
+857 LSHDAGGYLLKTAQF
-872 VDELLVKF
+872 VDDLLVKF
-880 YHLEPFY
+880 YGLEPFY
-887 NARTPQ
+887 RAESPK
-893 DLIGKLMIGL
+893 DLIGTLMVGL

-917 YTPASAGFGH
+917 YSPASAGFGH

-958 YLPAKRGGKMDAC
+958 YLPQKRGGKMDAC
-971 LVMTTILNPVE
+971 LVMTTVLNPME

-992 SPAYPLEFYEA
+992 TPVYPLEFYEA
-1003 TLSAASPKE
+1003 SLNNSSPKN
-1012 LEGRFDLVSQ
+1012 LEAKFDLVSQ
-1022 RLGTELQYQGFNF
+1022 RLGSDSQYTGFRF
-1035 SHATTDIAA
+1035 SHNTDNIAA
-1044 GPRNSAYKTLETMI
+1044 GPKNSAYKTLETMI

-1068 RMIRAVDERDVAER
+1068 RLIRAVDEQDVAER

-1092 IGNLHAFSKQR
+1092 IGNLHAFSKQK

-1115 PPLKESCPRCGG
+1115 PPLKETCPKCGG

-1136 SVRKYLEVSIKVAEE
+1136 SVRKYLDVSIKVAEE
-1151 YGVSS
+1151 YGVSG
-1156 YTRQRL
+1156 YTKQRL
-1162 ELLKMEIDSLFK
+1162 QLLRMEIDSLFK
-1174 NEKARQ
+1174 NDKARQ

>member
-1 VNNQEYF
+1 MRREAESGTRMKNREYF
-8 QSLQQGLDEAMAIA
+8 DLLERGLQDAMSLA
-22 QEARSQGLDPTTEV
+22 QEARRKGLDPTTEV
-36 EIPLAVDLA
+36 EVPLAVDLA

-51 IGIPGIAA
+51 IGIPGIAS
-59 RIREHDAEGMSREE
+59 RIREMEAQGMSREE

-88 GGASKIESVENAIRT
+88 KGSKIESVESAIRT
-103 SVALLTEGVVAAPME
+103 SVAILTEGVVAAPME
-118 GIARVELGKN
+118 GIARVDMGKN
-128 DDGTEYLK
+128 DDGTDYLK

-160 VRRGVG
+160 VRRAVG
-166 IAPWRPRPEEV
+166 IAPWKPRPEEV

-213 DGEPTEEEEVSGYR
+213 EGEPTEEEEVSGYR
-227 DLERI
+227 DLPRI
-232 DTNRVRGGIALV
+232 ETNRVRGGIALV

-253 LKLKKH
+253 PKLKKH
-259 VSKLGISGWEWLDSL
+259 VLKLKISGWEWLDSL
-274 ASGKKEGGDSTPKFL
+274 ASGKKDGGDATPKFL

-368 NGDVVRFD
+368 GGDVVRFD
-376 SDRDIRAWMPVSSK
+376 SDSDILEWMPASCK
-390 DPKAIQAALRAHVA
+390 DPKAIQAALKAHVSK
-404 EILDLGEILISY
+404 ILDLGEILISF

-435 WAQELLRAGG
+435 WAEDLALAGG
-445 DPAGCQS
+445 DPAGKER
-452 IDGEQAI
+452 IGGEEAI
-459 ALSRRYGVPLHPA
+459 ELSRRFAVPLHPA
-472 HTYLWHDLS
+472 HTYLWHDISVEDYERLAS
-481 LEEYEQL
+481 LAL
-488 RELAEEQGRLQIE
+488 EQGRLEGQT
-501 AGSGKPFQLILP
+501 GRLSLP
-513 LEAKRYLETLLV
+513 LSAKETLEILLV
-525 LHRVRRGRIIID
+525 LHKVRGGRILIE

-547 LEPAPADPAAP
+547 LEPEANAGGGEEKVEVKPGGLGLKRCSNQIDADSIKSDGSDEQSGTAAV
-558 STPADPAG
+558 SALDLA
-566 PADIAGS
+566 
-573 SLRRISEG
+573 SLR
-581 RQGNERTDERAER
+581 
-594 GEGGAEDRA
+594 
-603 EDEAEDGMGKEGKD
+603 
-617 SALACANRLS
+617 S
-627 GLLVRARAPT
+627 GLRVSARAPT

-647 KSDRRLMRPPPHVLF
+647 KSDVRLMRPPPHVLF
-662 PTGEMGGKG
+662 PAGEQGGKS
-671 RSVQEAAKHST
+671 RSIQEAARHST
-682 SSSTGIINVQ
+682 NSGTGIIHVE
-692 IERRVCKSC
+692 IERRVCRQC
-701 GKEGFAFKC
+701 GREGFAFRC
-710 ECGSHTEMK
+710 ECGGITDKK
-719 RVCPRCNIP
+719 RICARCHVP
-728 APGRCPKCGEETN
+728 ALEKCPKCGEATT
-741 AVADMQIDIK
+741 AADKMQIDVK
-751 KLYFQALE
+751 KLYHQALE
-759 NLGEREPESLKG
+759 NLGEREPDSLKG

-821 ATSPQVLQGL
+821 GTPMQRLHEM
-831 GYTVDM
+831 GYTEDM
-837 HGHPLTRP
+837 RGQPLTTAD
-845 EQVCE
+845 QVCE
-850 LRIQDII
+850 LLVQDII
-857 LSRDAGEHLLRVSWF
+857 LSKDAGDYLLRVAQF
-872 VDELLVKF
+872 MDELLVKF
-880 YHLEPFY
+880 YGLQPYY
-887 NARTPQ
+887 NAKTPA
-893 DLIGKLMIGL
+893 DLIGTLMVGL

-917 YTPASAGFGH
+917 YSPASAGFGH

-940 DEDCVMLLMDALL
+940 DEDCVMLLMDALI

-958 YLPAKRGGKMDAC
+958 YLPEKRGGKMDAC
-971 LVMTTILNPVE
+971 LVMTTLLNPAE

-992 SPAYPLEFYEA
+992 TPVYPLEFYQA
-1003 TLSAASPKE
+1003 TLRGASPKD
-1012 LEGRFDLVSQ
+1012 LEGRFDLVSK
-1022 RLGTELQYQGFNF
+1022 RLGSEGQYAGFNF

-1044 GPRNSAYKTLETMI
+1044 GPKNSAYKTLETMV

-1068 RMIRAVDERDVAER
+1068 RMIRAVDEQDVAER

-1092 IGNLHAFSKQR
+1092 IGNLHAFSKQK
-1103 VRCVKCGAKYRR
+1103 VRCVKCGAKFRR
-1115 PPLKESCPRCGG
+1115 PPLKETCPKCGG
-1127 RIILTVHEG
+1127 RMILTVHEG

-1151 YGVSS
+1151 YGVSA
-1156 YTRQRL
+1156 YTQQRL
-1162 ELLKMEIDSLFK
+1162 QLLKIEIDSLFK
-1174 NEKARQ
+1174 NDKARQ

>member
-1 VNNQEYF
+1 MEVAQAAR
-8 QSLQQGLDEAMAIA
+8 GL
-22 QEARSQGLDPTTEV
+22 GKDPTTEV

-59 RIREHDAEGMSREE
+59 RIRELERNGLSREE

-88 GGASKIESVENAIRT
+88 TGASKIESVENAIRT
-103 SVALLTEGVVAAPME
+103 SVALLTEGVVAAPIE
-118 GIARVELGKN
+118 GIARVSLGKN
-128 DDGTEYLK
+128 DDGTDYLK

-160 VRRGVG
+160 VRRSVG
-166 IAPWRPRPEEV
+166 IAPWKPRPDEV

-201 IRTIVRN
+201 IRTIVKN

-213 DGEPTEEEEVSGYR
+213 DGEPTEEEEVSGFR
-227 DLERI
+227 DLPRI
-232 DTNRVRGGIALV
+232 ETNRVRGGIALV

-253 LKLKKH
+253 PKLKKH

-274 ASGKKEGGDSTPKFL
+274 ASGKKEGGDSSPKFL

-319 LAAAGINPASMLLL
+319 LAAAGFNPASMLLL
-333 GEFMAAGTQIKVEQ
+333 GEFMAPGTQVKVEQ

-376 SDRDIRAWMPVSSK
+376 SPKDILEWLPATCK
-390 DPKAIQAALRAHVA
+390 DPRSINTALKAHVSK
-404 EILDLGEILISY
+404 ILDLGEILISF

-428 ASYAFEW
+428 ASYTFEW
-435 WAQELLRAGG
+435 WAQEVRQAGG
-445 DPAGCQS
+445 DPTGHEKIS
-452 IDGEQAI
+452 GEEAVE
-459 ALSRRYGVPLHPA
+459 LSKKLNVPLHPA

-481 LEEYEQL
+481 MEDFEDLASIV
-488 RELAEEQGRLQIE
+488 AEEGVLE
-501 AGSGKPFQLILP
+501 SGELLLP
-513 LEAKRYLETLLV
+513 LAAKEPLETLLV
-525 LHRVRRGRIIID
+525 LHKVRNGKVIVE

-547 LEPAPADPAAP
+547 IESRNGGLKKSWDKIEGTTLEAVNKL
-558 STPADPAG
+558 AG
-566 PADIAGS
+566 IV
-573 SLRRISEG
+573 
-581 RQGNERTDERAER
+581 
-594 GEGGAEDRA
+594 
-603 EDEAEDGMGKEGKD
+603 
-617 SALACANRLS
+617 
-627 GLLVRARAPT
+627 VRARALT

-647 KSDRRLMRPPPHVLF
+647 KSDKRMMRPPPHVLF
-662 PTGEMGGKG
+662 PTGEEGGKS
-671 RSVQEAAKHST
+671 RSIIEAAKHS
-682 SSSTGIINVQ
+682 SGNVTGIVNVE

-701 GKEGFAFKC
+701 GREGFAFRC
-710 ECGSHTEMK
+710 ECGGFTEK
-719 RVCPRCNIP
+719 RRVCPNCNIP
-728 APGRCPKCGEETN
+728 APEKCPRCGEKTT
-741 AVADMQIDIK
+741 AAFAMQIDVK
-751 KLYFQALE
+751 KLYQQALE
-759 NLGEREPESLKG
+759 NLGEREPDALKG
-771 VLGLSSRDKTPEPLE
+771 VMGLSSRDKTPEPLE

-792 KHGINIF
+792 KHGVNIF

-821 ATSPQVLQGL
+821 GTSLERLREL
-831 GYTVDM
+831 GYTEDM
-837 HGHPLTRP
+837 HGAPLERP
-845 EQVCE
+845 DQVCE
-850 LRIQDII
+850 LRVQDII
-857 LSRDAGEHLLRVSWF
+857 LAKGAGEYLTRVAKF
-872 VDELLVKF
+872 VDDLLVKF
-880 YHLEPFY
+880 YGLQPYY
-887 NARTPQ
+887 NATTPA
-893 DLIGKLMIGL
+893 DLIGTLMVGL

-917 YTPASAGFGH
+917 YSTASAGFGH

-958 YLPAKRGGKMDAC
+958 YLPEKRGGKMDAC
-971 LVMTTILNPVE
+971 LVMTTILNPAE

-992 SPAYPLEFYEA
+992 TPVYPLEFYEA
-1003 TLSAASPKE
+1003 TMSGASPKD
-1012 LEGRFDLVSQ
+1012 LEAKFDLVSR
-1022 RLGTELQYQGFNF
+1022 RLGSDAQYEGFQF
-1035 SHATTDIAA
+1035 SHDADDIAA
-1044 GPRNSAYKTLETMI
+1044 GPKNSAYKTLETMI

-1068 RMIRAVDERDVAER
+1068 RLIRAVDEQDVAER

-1092 IGNLHAFSKQR
+1092 IGNLHAFSKQK

-1115 PPLKESCPRCGG
+1115 PPLKETCPRCNG
-1127 RIILTVHEG
+1127 RLILTVHEG
-1136 SVRKYLEVSIKVAEE
+1136 SVRKYLDVSIKVAEE

-1156 YTRQRL
+1156 YTKQRL
-1162 ELLKMEIDSLFK
+1162 QLLKIEVESLFK
-1174 NEKARQ
+1174 NDKAKQ

>member
-1 VNNQEYF
+1 VKTSEYF
-8 QSLQQGLDEAMAIA
+8 EHLEGGLKRAMDIA
-22 QEARSQGLDPTTEV
+22 QEARRQGKDPTTEV

-59 RIREHDAEGMSREE
+59 RVREMEAEGMSREE
-73 AALAIGID
+73 AALAIGVD

-88 GGASKIESVENAIRT
+88 AGSSKIESVDNAIRT
-103 SVALLTEGVVAAPME
+103 AVALLTEGVVAAPIE
-118 GIARVELGKN
+118 GIARVDLGKN
-128 DDGTEYLK
+128 DDGTDYLK

-160 VRRGVG
+160 VRRSVG
-166 IAPWRPRPEEV
+166 IAPWKPRPEEV

-227 DLERI
+227 DLPRI
-232 DTNRVRGGIALV
+232 ETNRVRGGIALV

-253 LKLKKH
+253 PKLKKH

-274 ASGKKEGGDSTPKFL
+274 ASGKKDGGDSGPKFL

-354 APVSSIEGPTVRLL
+354 APVSSIEGPTVRLI
-368 NGDVVRFD
+368 NGDVVRID
-376 SDRDIRAWMPVSSK
+376 SAEDILSWMPVTVK
-390 DPKAIQAALRAHVA
+390 DPRSINAALKAHVSK
-404 EILDLGEILISY
+404 ILDLGEILISY

-435 WAQELLRAGG
+435 WAAELKAAGG
-445 DPAGCQS
+445 DPSGLEKIGGEEA
-452 IDGEQAI
+452 ID
-459 ALSRRYGVPLHPA
+459 LSRKYGIPLHPA
-472 HTYLWHDLS
+472 HTYFWHDLPAEQFESLATIVSSQGVLESGRLIIPLDAKES
-481 LEEYEQL
+481 LEVL
-488 RELAEEQGRLQIE
+488 LALHKVRE
-501 AGSGKPFQLILP
+501 GK
-513 LEAKRYLETLLV
+513 
-525 LHRVRRGRIIID
+525 IIIE
-537 DPLPLLLCLG
+537 DPLPLLLSLG
-547 LEPAPADPAAP
+547 IECTEGIELSKDSQGLVKTWEKME
-558 STPADPAG
+558 
-566 PADIAGS
+566 GS
-573 SLRRISEG
+573 SLE
-581 RQGNERTDERAER
+581 
-594 GEGGAEDRA
+594 
-603 EDEAEDGMGKEGKD
+603 M
-617 SALACANRLS
+617 ANRLA
-627 GLLVRARAPT
+627 GITIRARAPT

-662 PTGEMGGKG
+662 PTGEAGGKS
-671 RSVQEAAKHST
+671 RSVLEAAKHSEGNGNK
-682 SSSTGIINVQ
+682 TGIVDVQ
-692 IERRVCKSC
+692 IERRVCRDC
-701 GKEGFAFKC
+701 GIEGFSFRC
-710 ECGSHTEMK
+710 ECGGYTDKK
-719 RVCPRCNIP
+719 RACPDCNVP
-728 APGRCPKCGEETN
+728 AREKCPKCGEKTT
-741 AVADMQIDIK
+741 AASAMRVDIK
-751 KLYFQALE
+751 KLYHNALE
-759 NLGEREPESLKG
+759 HLGEREPESLKG
-771 VLGLSSRDKTPEPLE
+771 VMGLSSRDKTPEPLE

-792 KHGINIF
+792 KHGVNIF
-799 KDGTVRYDLTDLPL
+799 KDGTVRYDLSDLPL

-821 ATSPQVLQGL
+821 GANLEKLKSL
-831 GYTVDM
+831 GYIEDIN
-837 HGHPLTRP
+837 GQPLTRP
-845 EQVCE
+845 DQVCE
-850 LRIQDII
+850 LKVQDII
-857 LSRDAGEHLLRVSWF
+857 LSRDGGEYLLKVAQF

-880 YHLEPFY
+880 YGLQSYY
-887 NARTPQ
+887 NAWSPE
-893 DLIGKLMIGL
+893 DLIGTLMVGL

-917 YTPASAGFGH
+917 YTNASAGFGH

-958 YLPAKRGGKMDAC
+958 YLPEKRGGKMDAP
-971 LVMTTILNPVE
+971 LVMTTRLNPAE

-992 SPAYPLEFYEA
+992 TPVYPLEFYEA
-1003 TLSAASPKE
+1003 TLTGSSPKD
-1012 LEGRFDLVSQ
+1012 LEAKFDLVSK
-1022 RLGTELQYQGFNF
+1022 RLGSDAQYEGFRF
-1035 SHATTDIAA
+1035 SHDTTDIAA

-1068 RMIRAVDERDVAER
+1068 RLIRAVDEKDVAER

-1092 IGNLHAFSKQR
+1092 IGNLHAFSKQK
-1103 VRCVKCGAKYRR
+1103 VRCVKCGAKFRR
-1115 PPLKESCPRCGG
+1115 PPLKEVCPKCGG
-1127 RIILTVHEG
+1127 RLILTVHEG

-1151 YGVSS
+1151 YDVSS

-1162 ELLKMEIDSLFK
+1162 ELLKIEIDSIFK
-1174 NEKARQ
+1174 NEKSKQ

>member
-1 VNNQEYF
+1 MKNSEYF
-8 QSLQQGLDEAMAIA
+8 EHLQQGLKNAMEIA
-22 QEARSQGLDPTTEV
+22 QAARSQGLDPSTEV

-51 IGIPGIAA
+51 IGIPGIAV
-59 RIREHDAEGMSREE
+59 RIRELEEKGMSREE

-88 GGASKIESVENAIRT
+88 KGATKIQSVENAIRT
-103 SVALLTEGVVAAPME
+103 SVALLTEGVVAAPIE
-118 GIARVELGKN
+118 GIARVDLGKN

-160 VRRGVG
+160 VRRAVG
-166 IAPWRPRPEEV
+166 IAPWKPRPEEV

-213 DGEPTEEEEVSGYR
+213 EGEPTEEEEVSGYR
-227 DLERI
+227 DLPRI
-232 DTNRVRGGIALV
+232 ETNRVRGGIALV

-253 LKLKKH
+253 PKLKKH
-259 VSKLGISGWEWLDSL
+259 VTKLGITGWEWLDSL
-274 ASGKKEGGDSTPKFL
+274 ASGKKEGGDSSPKFL

-333 GEFMAAGTQIKVEQ
+333 GQFMAAGTQIKVEQ

-376 SDRDIRAWMPVSSK
+376 SDQDILEWMPKSCK
-390 DPKAIQAALRAHVA
+390 DPRTIHAALKAHVA
-404 EILDLGEILISY
+404 NILDIGEILISY

-435 WAQELLRAGG
+435 WAEELLKAGG
-445 DPAGCQS
+445 NPAGKEKIGGQ
-452 IDGEQAI
+452 EAI
-459 ALSRRYGVPLHPA
+459 ALSREYGVPLHPA

-481 LEEYEQL
+481 MQEFESLVS
-488 RELAEEQGRLQIE
+488 LAFSEGRLE
-501 AGSGKPFQLILP
+501 SGKLLLP
-513 LEAKRYLETLLV
+513 MPAKESLETLLV
-525 LHRVRRGRIIID
+525 LHKVRVGKIVIE

-547 LEPAPADPAAP
+547 LEPDGIGLKKC
-558 STPADPAG
+558 SVQT
-566 PADIAGS
+566 
-573 SLRRISEG
+573 
-581 RQGNERTDERAER
+581 
-594 GEGGAEDRA
+594 AEDR
-603 EDEAEDGMGKEGKD
+603 KECF
-617 SALACANRLS
+617 ALGAVNELS
-627 GLLVRARAPT
+627 GLVVRARAPT

-647 KSDRRLMRPPPHVLF
+647 KSDKRLMRPPPHVLF
-662 PTGEMGGKG
+662 PAGEEGGKS
-671 RSVQEAAKHST
+671 RSIQEAAKHST
-682 SSSTGIINVQ
+682 SHTTGIINVE
-692 IERRVCKSC
+692 IERRVCKDC
-701 GKEGFAFKC
+701 GKEGFSFRC
-710 ECGSHTEMK
+710 ECGGYTEKK
-719 RVCPRCNIP
+719 RVCPKCNIP
-728 APGRCPKCGEETN
+728 APDKCPKCGKETT
-741 AVADMQIDIK
+741 AVAKMQIDVK
-751 KLYFQALE
+751 KLYHQALE
-759 NLGEREPESLKG
+759 RLGEREPDSLKG

-792 KHGINIF
+792 KYGINIF

-813 THFRPDEI
+813 THFRSDEI
-821 ATSPQVLQGL
+821 GTSPEILCSL

-837 HGHPLTRP
+837 HGQPMTAVD
-845 EQVCE
+845 QVCE
-850 LRIQDII
+850 LRVQDII
-857 LSRDAGEHLLRVSWF
+857 LAGDAGDYLLKVAKF

-880 YHLEPFY
+880 YGLAPYY
-887 NARTPQ
+887 NALTPS
-893 DLIGKLMIGL
+893 DLIGTLMVGL

-917 YTPASAGFGH
+917 YSTASAGFGH

-971 LVMTTILNPVE
+971 LVMTTILNPAE

-992 SPAYPLEFYEA
+992 TRVYPLEFYEA
-1003 TLSAASPKE
+1003 TLLGTNPKD
-1012 LEGRFDLVSQ
+1012 LEARFDLVSK
-1022 RLGTELQYQGFNF
+1022 RLGSDAQYVGFNF
-1035 SHATTDIAA
+1035 SHSTTDIAA
-1044 GPRNSAYKTLETMI
+1044 GPKYSAYKTLETMV

-1068 RMIRAVDERDVAER
+1068 RMIRAVDEQDVAER

-1092 IGNLHAFSKQR
+1092 IGNLHAFSKQK
-1103 VRCVKCGAKYRR
+1103 VRCVKCGAKFRR
-1115 PPLKESCPRCGG
+1115 PPLKETCPKCGG

-1156 YTRQRL
+1156 YTKQRL
-1162 ELLKMEIDSLFK
+1162 QLLKIEINSLFK
-1174 NEKARQ
+1174 NDKAKQ

>member
-1 VNNQEYF
+1 MKNSEYF
-8 QSLQQGLDEAMAIA
+8 EHLQQGLKNAMEIA
-22 QEARSQGLDPTTEV
+22 QAARSQGLDPSTEV

-51 IGIPGIAA
+51 IGIPGIAV
-59 RIREHDAEGMSREE
+59 RIRELEEKGMSREE

-88 GGASKIESVENAIRT
+88 KGATKIQSVENAIRT
-103 SVALLTEGVVAAPME
+103 SVALLTEGVVAAPIE
-118 GIARVELGKN
+118 GIARVDLGKN

-160 VRRGVG
+160 VRRAVG
-166 IAPWRPRPEEV
+166 IAPWKPRPEEV

-213 DGEPTEEEEVSGYR
+213 EGEPTEEEEVSGYR
-227 DLERI
+227 DLPRI
-232 DTNRVRGGIALV
+232 ETNRVRGGIALV

-253 LKLKKH
+253 PKLKKH
-259 VSKLGISGWEWLDSL
+259 VTKLGITGWEWLDSL
-274 ASGKKEGGDSTPKFL
+274 ASGKKEGGDSSPKFL

-333 GEFMAAGTQIKVEQ
+333 GQFMAAGTQIKVEQ

-376 SDRDIRAWMPVSSK
+376 SDQDILEWMPKSCK
-390 DPKAIQAALRAHVA
+390 DPRTIHAALKAHVA
-404 EILDLGEILISY
+404 NILDIGEILISY

-435 WAQELLRAGG
+435 WAEELLKAGG
-445 DPAGCQS
+445 NPAGKEKIGGQ
-452 IDGEQAI
+452 EAI
-459 ALSRRYGVPLHPA
+459 ALSREYGVPLHPA

-481 LEEYEQL
+481 MQEFESLVS
-488 RELAEEQGRLQIE
+488 LAFSEGRLE
-501 AGSGKPFQLILP
+501 SGKLLLP
-513 LEAKRYLETLLV
+513 MPAKESLETLLV
-525 LHRVRRGRIIID
+525 LHKVRVGKIVIE

-547 LEPAPADPAAP
+547 LEPDGIGLKKC
-558 STPADPAG
+558 SVQT
-566 PADIAGS
+566 
-573 SLRRISEG
+573 
-581 RQGNERTDERAER
+581 
-594 GEGGAEDRA
+594 AEDR
-603 EDEAEDGMGKEGKD
+603 KECF
-617 SALACANRLS
+617 ALGAVNELS
-627 GLLVRARAPT
+627 GLVVRARAPT

-647 KSDRRLMRPPPHVLF
+647 KSDKRLMRPPPHVLF
-662 PTGEMGGKG
+662 PAGEEGGKS
-671 RSVQEAAKHST
+671 RSIQEAAKHST
-682 SSSTGIINVQ
+682 SHTTGIINVE
-692 IERRVCKSC
+692 IERRVCKDC
-701 GKEGFAFKC
+701 GKEGFSFRC
-710 ECGSHTEMK
+710 ECGGYTEKK
-719 RVCPRCNIP
+719 RVCPKCNIP
-728 APGRCPKCGEETN
+728 APDKCPKCGKETT
-741 AVADMQIDIK
+741 AAAKMQIDVK
-751 KLYFQALE
+751 KLYHQALE
-759 NLGEREPESLKG
+759 RLGEREPDSLKG

-792 KHGINIF
+792 KYGINIF

-813 THFRPDEI
+813 THFRSDEI
-821 ATSPQVLQGL
+821 GTSPEILCSL

-837 HGHPLTRP
+837 HGQPMTAVD
-845 EQVCE
+845 QVCE
-850 LRIQDII
+850 LRVQDII
-857 LSRDAGEHLLRVSWF
+857 LAGDAGDYLLKVAKF

-880 YHLEPFY
+880 YGLAPYY
-887 NARTPQ
+887 NALTPS
-893 DLIGKLMIGL
+893 DLIGTLMVGL

-917 YTPASAGFGH
+917 YSTASAGFGH

-971 LVMTTILNPVE
+971 LVMTTILNPAE

-992 SPAYPLEFYEA
+992 TRVYPLEFYEA
-1003 TLSAASPKE
+1003 TLLGTNPKD
-1012 LEGRFDLVSQ
+1012 LEARFDLVSK
-1022 RLGTELQYQGFNF
+1022 RLGSDAQYVGFNF
-1035 SHATTDIAA
+1035 SHSTTDIAA
-1044 GPRNSAYKTLETMI
+1044 GPKYSAYKTLETMV

-1068 RMIRAVDERDVAER
+1068 RMIRAVDEQDVAER

-1092 IGNLHAFSKQR
+1092 IGNLHAFSKQK
-1103 VRCVKCGAKYRR
+1103 VRCVKCGAKFRR
-1115 PPLKESCPRCGG
+1115 PPLKETCPKCGG

-1156 YTRQRL
+1156 YTKQRL
-1162 ELLKMEIDSLFK
+1162 QLLKIEINSLFK
-1174 NEKARQ
+1174 NDKAKQ

>member
-1 VNNQEYF
+1 
-8 QSLQQGLDEAMAIA
+8 
-22 QEARSQGLDPTTEV
+22 
-36 EIPLAVDLA
+36 VDLA

-51 IGIPGIAA
+51 IGIPGIAV
-59 RIREHDAEGMSREE
+59 RIRELEEKGMSREE

-88 GGASKIESVENAIRT
+88 KGATKIQSVENAIRT
-103 SVALLTEGVVAAPME
+103 SVALLTEGVVAAPIE
-118 GIARVELGKN
+118 GIARVDLGKN

-160 VRRGVG
+160 VRRAVG
-166 IAPWRPRPEEV
+166 IAPWKPRPEEV

-213 DGEPTEEEEVSGYR
+213 EGEPTEEEEVSGYR
-227 DLERI
+227 DLPRI
-232 DTNRVRGGIALV
+232 ETNRVRGGIALV

-253 LKLKKH
+253 PKLKKH
-259 VSKLGISGWEWLDSL
+259 VTKLGITGWEWLDSL
-274 ASGKKEGGDSTPKFL
+274 ASGKKEGGDSSPKFL

-333 GEFMAAGTQIKVEQ
+333 GQFMAAGTQIKVEQ

-376 SDRDIRAWMPVSSK
+376 SDQDILEWMPKSCK
-390 DPKAIQAALRAHVA
+390 DPRTIHAALKAHVA
-404 EILDLGEILISY
+404 NILDIGEILISY

-435 WAQELLRAGG
+435 WAEELLKAGG
-445 DPAGCQS
+445 NPAGKEKIGGQ
-452 IDGEQAI
+452 EAI
-459 ALSRRYGVPLHPA
+459 ALSREYGVPLHPA

-481 LEEYEQL
+481 MQEFESLVS
-488 RELAEEQGRLQIE
+488 LAFSEGRLE
-501 AGSGKPFQLILP
+501 SGKLLLP
-513 LEAKRYLETLLV
+513 MPAKESLETLLV
-525 LHRVRRGRIIID
+525 LHKVRVGKIVIE

-547 LEPAPADPAAP
+547 LEPDGIGLKKC
-558 STPADPAG
+558 SVQT
-566 PADIAGS
+566 
-573 SLRRISEG
+573 
-581 RQGNERTDERAER
+581 
-594 GEGGAEDRA
+594 AEDR
-603 EDEAEDGMGKEGKD
+603 KECF
-617 SALACANRLS
+617 ALGAVNELS
-627 GLLVRARAPT
+627 GLVVRARAPT

-647 KSDRRLMRPPPHVLF
+647 KSDKRLMRPPPHVLF
-662 PTGEMGGKG
+662 PAGEEGGKS
-671 RSVQEAAKHST
+671 RSIQEAAKHST
-682 SSSTGIINVQ
+682 SHTTGIINVE
-692 IERRVCKSC
+692 IERRVCKDC
-701 GKEGFAFKC
+701 GKEGFSFRC
-710 ECGSHTEMK
+710 ECGGYTEKK
-719 RVCPRCNIP
+719 RVCPKCNIP
-728 APGRCPKCGEETN
+728 APDKCPKCGKETT
-741 AVADMQIDIK
+741 AAAKMQIDVK
-751 KLYFQALE
+751 KLYHQALE
-759 NLGEREPESLKG
+759 RLGEREPDSLKG

-792 KHGINIF
+792 KYGINIF

-813 THFRPDEI
+813 THFRSDEI
-821 ATSPQVLQGL
+821 GTSPEILCSL

-837 HGHPLTRP
+837 HGQPMTAVD
-845 EQVCE
+845 QVCE
-850 LRIQDII
+850 LRVQDII
-857 LSRDAGEHLLRVSWF
+857 LAGDAGDYLLKVAKF

-880 YHLEPFY
+880 YGLAPYY
-887 NARTPQ
+887 NALTPS
-893 DLIGKLMIGL
+893 DLIGTLMVGL

-917 YTPASAGFGH
+917 YSTASAGFGH

-971 LVMTTILNPVE
+971 LVMTTILNPAE

-992 SPAYPLEFYEA
+992 TRVYPLEFYEA
-1003 TLSAASPKE
+1003 TLLGTNPKD
-1012 LEGRFDLVSQ
+1012 LEARFDLVSK
-1022 RLGTELQYQGFNF
+1022 RLGSDAQYVGFNF
-1035 SHATTDIAA
+1035 SHSTTDIAA
-1044 GPRNSAYKTLETMI
+1044 GPKYSAYKTLETMV

-1068 RMIRAVDERDVAER
+1068 RMIRAVDEQDVAER

-1092 IGNLHAFSKQR
+1092 IGNLHAFSKQK
-1103 VRCVKCGAKYRR
+1103 VRCVKCGAKFRR
-1115 PPLKESCPRCGG
+1115 PPLKETCPKCGG

-1156 YTRQRL
+1156 YTKQRL
-1162 ELLKMEIDSLFK
+1162 QLLKIEINSLFK
-1174 NEKARQ
+1174 NDKAKQ

>member
-1 VNNQEYF
+1 MNTSEYF
-8 QSLQQGLDEAMAIA
+8 DFLQNGLKNAMDIA
-22 QEARSQGLDPTTEV
+22 QAARAQGLDPSRVV

-51 IGIPGIAA
+51 IGIPGIAV
-59 RIREHDAEGMSREE
+59 RIREMEEQGMSREE
-73 AALAIGID
+73 SALAIGID

-88 GGASKIESVENAIRT
+88 KGASKIESVENAIRT
-103 SVALLTEGVVAAPME
+103 SVALLTEGVVAAPIE
-118 GIARVELGKN
+118 GIARVDLGKN
-128 DDGTEYLK
+128 DDGTDYLK

-160 VRRGVG
+160 VRRAVG
-166 IAPWRPRPEEV
+166 IAPWKPRPEEV
-177 ERYVEEIGLY
+177 ERYVEEIGVY

-213 DGEPTEEEEVSGYR
+213 EGEPTEEEEVSGYR
-227 DLERI
+227 DLPRI
-232 DTNRVRGGIALV
+232 ETNRVRGGIALV

-253 LKLKKH
+253 PKLKKH
-259 VSKLGISGWEWLDSL
+259 VTKLGITGWEWLDSL
-274 ASGKKEGGDSTPKFL
+274 ASGKKDGGDSTPKFL

-376 SDRDIRAWMPVSSK
+376 SDQDILEWMPISCK
-390 DPKAIQAALRAHVA
+390 DPRTIQAALKAHVSK
-404 EILDLGEILISY
+404 ILDLGEILISY
-416 GEFLENNRPLAP
+416 GEFLENNRPLAQ
-428 ASYAFEW
+428 ASYVFEW
-435 WAQELLRAGG
+435 WAEEMLKAGG
-445 DPAGCQS
+445 DPVGKEK
-452 IDGEQAI
+452 IGGEKAI
-459 ALSRRYGVPLHPA
+459 ALSRKYGVPLHPA
-472 HTYLWHDLS
+472 HTYLWHDLPMAD
-481 LEEYEQL
+481 YERLAAQV
-488 RELAEEQGRLQIE
+488 LAEGRLE
-501 AGSGKPFQLILP
+501 SGKLLLP
-513 LEAKRYLETLLV
+513 LPAKDALETILV
-525 LHRVRRGRIIID
+525 LHKVRGGKIIID
-537 DPLPLLLCLG
+537 DPLAFLICLG
-547 LEPAPADPAAP
+547 LEPD
-558 STPADPAG
+558 
-566 PADIAGS
+566 
-573 SLRRISEG
+573 
-581 RQGNERTDERAER
+581 
-594 GEGGAEDRA
+594 GEGLKKVLVSDAKIA
-603 EDEAEDGMGKEGKD
+603 DEEKKEA
-617 SALACANRLS
+617 SALDAVNRLS
-627 GLLVRARAPT
+627 GLVVRARAPS
-637 RIGARMGRPE
+637 RVGARMGRPE
-647 KSDRRLMRPPPHVLF
+647 KSDKRLMRPPPHVLF
-662 PTGEMGGKG
+662 PAGEEGGKS
-671 RSVQEAAKHST
+671 RSIQEAAKHDT
-682 SSSTGIINVQ
+682 SNTTGIVNVE
-692 IERRVCKSC
+692 IERRVCKDC
-701 GKEGFAFKC
+701 GREGFRFRC
-710 ECGSHTEMK
+710 ECGGFTEKK
-719 RVCPRCNIP
+719 RVCPNCAVA
-728 APGRCPKCGEETN
+728 APEKCPKCGKETT
-741 AVADMQIDIK
+741 AASKMQIDVK
-751 KLYFQALE
+751 KLYHQALE
-759 NLGEREPESLKG
+759 NLGERDPDSLKG

-792 KHGINIF
+792 KHGVNIF

-821 ATSPQVLQGL
+821 GTSPERLQEM

-837 HGHPLTRP
+837 HGASLTASD
-845 EQVCE
+845 QVCE
-850 LRIQDII
+850 LRVQDII
-857 LSRDAGEHLLRVSWF
+857 LAKDAGDYLLKVAQF
-872 VDELLVKF
+872 MDELLVKF
-880 YHLEPFY
+880 YGLEPYY
-887 NARTPQ
+887 NASTPA
-893 DLIGKLMIGL
+893 DLIGTLMVGL

-917 YTPASAGFGH
+917 YSPASAGFGH

-940 DEDCVMLLMDALL
+940 DEDCVMLLMDALI

-971 LVMTTILNPVE
+971 LVMTTILNPAE

-992 SPAYPLEFYEA
+992 THVYPLEFYEA
-1003 TLSAASPKE
+1003 TLRNANPKD
-1012 LEGRFDLVSQ
+1012 LEAKFDLVSK
-1022 RLGTELQYQGFNF
+1022 RLGSDGQYVGFNF

-1044 GPRNSAYKTLETMI
+1044 GPKNSAYKTLETMV

-1068 RMIRAVDERDVAER
+1068 RMIRAVDEQDVAER

-1092 IGNLHAFSKQR
+1092 IGNLHAFSKQK

-1115 PPLKESCPRCGG
+1115 PPLKETCPKCGG
-1127 RIILTVHEG
+1127 RMILTVHEG

-1156 YTRQRL
+1156 YTKQRL
-1162 ELLKMEIDSLFK
+1162 QLLKIEINSLFK
-1174 NEKARQ
+1174 NDRAKQ